1 MELKVKRLHISSGG
15 PLISVLNSEDARRL
29 DLRALDRIKLKK
41 GRKEIVTIIDITHD
55 SYIKKGEIGLFEDVI
70 DVFDVKDK
78 EMVTAEHQPS
88 PNSLKYIKKKLD
100 GEKLT
105 KHEIDEIIKDIVA
118 NRLTEIEMSYFA
130 AGAYTRGFTLYEA
143 AYLTEAIVASG
154 KQLDI
159 DAYPVLDKHSIGGV
173 PGNRTTP
180 IVVSIVAAA
189 GFTIPK
195 TSTRSITSVSGTA
208 DTVEVLAPV
217 SHKIEKIKEI
227 IKKTNACMVWGGA
240 LELASADDKII
251 KIERPLSL
259 DPEGFLLASILA
271 KKAAVKATHV
281 LIDIPIGKGTKIEH
295 IKKAKKL
302 ERKFEQLG
310 KLLGMNTRVIITN
323 GEQPIGNGIGPAL
336 EARDVLLVLLN
347 KGPKDLRDKSLY
359 MAGILL
365 KMAGVKDGKKRAVE
379 ILESGQAYKKLQ
391 EIIKAQGGNP
401 NIKPEGIKIGKFK
414 YIYRSKNQGRVEYI
428 DNKLLT
434 RVAKLAGAPEEK
446 GAGIYLNVHLK
457 YKVKKN
463 DILFTLYSENQS
475 KLKYAVKEITDKIII
490 VNSKIVG

>member
-1 MELKVKRLHISSGG
+1 MGQVLLDTLSVILTRVGNFLPTLVGALIVLIVGWIIAKLLQKVVTQVLKI
-15 PLISVLNSEDARRL
+15 ARL
-29 DLRALDRIKLKK
+29 DVL
-41 GRKEIVTIIDITHD
+41 
-55 SYIKKGEIGLFEDVI
+55 S
-70 DVFDVKDK
+70 
-78 EMVTAEHQPS
+78 
-88 PNSLKYIKKKLD
+88 
-100 GEKLT
+100 EK
-105 KHEIDEIIKDIVA
+105 
-118 NRLTEIEMSYFA
+118 
-130 AGAYTRGFTLYEA
+130 AG
-143 AYLTEAIVASG
+143 
-154 KQLDI
+154 
-159 DAYPVLDKHSIGGV
+159 
-173 PGNRTTP
+173 
-180 IVVSIVAAA
+180 
-189 GFTIPK
+189 
-195 TSTRSITSVSGTA
+195 
-208 DTVEVLAPV
+208 
-217 SHKIEKIKEI
+217 
-227 IKKTNACMVWGGA
+227 
-240 LELASADDKII
+240 
-251 KIERPLSL
+251 
-259 DPEGFLLASILA
+259 LASILA